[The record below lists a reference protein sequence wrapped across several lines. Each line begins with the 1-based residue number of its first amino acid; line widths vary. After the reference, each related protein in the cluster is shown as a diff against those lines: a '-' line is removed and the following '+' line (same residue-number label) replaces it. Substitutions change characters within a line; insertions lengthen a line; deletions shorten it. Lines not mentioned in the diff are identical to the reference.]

1 MDKDQARFI
10 LRTFRPDG
18 ADAHDADF
26 TAALEL
32 AARDRELG
40 EWLARERA
48 FDADFAQALSGIAIP
63 ADLRDDILAGLAA
76 SRADLP
82 QAESTFD
89 ATMIGALASISPP
102 EKLRAEI
109 LVAMAISA
117 ARGKRPPLWKRAA
130 IPIAAAA
137 GIALAFLITRPTDAD
152 LTAAIPPAEDNT
164 LPVEFLEAGFIR
176 TYESPLFSLDTRREN
191 HTELLE
197 NLRERKLPCP
207 SLLPPGLRGVKSIGC
222 RELVID
228 GKRGS
233 LVCFDENEA
242 GTVHLVIFRREDI
255 CGDIPCKNHP
265 LFASHGDWAIARWSD
280 ETHVYLLLGITKVDR
295 ISSLF

>member
-18 ADAHDADF
+18 ADANDADF

-32 AARDRELG
+32 AAGDRELG
-40 EWLARERA
+40 EWLSRERA
-48 FDADFAQALSGIAIP
+48 FDADFAEALRGIPIP
-63 ADLRDDILAGLAA
+63 PDLRDDILAGLAA
-76 SRADLP
+76 GRADLP
-82 QAESTFD
+82 QADGPLD
-89 ATMIGALASISPP
+89 AAMIGALASIAPP
-102 EKLRAEI
+102 ERLRGEI
-109 LVAMAISA
+109 LAAMATSS
-117 ARGKRPPLWKRAA
+117 ARGKRPPFWKRAA

-137 GIALAFLITRPTDAD
+137 GIALAFLITRPTDGDLSNHITAD
-152 LTAAIPPAEDNT
+152 GT

-191 HTELLE
+191 HGELLE

-207 SLLPPGLRGVKSIGC
+207 KLLPPGLRDVKSIGC

-242 GTVHLVIFRREDI
+242 GTIHLVIFRREDI

-265 LFASHGDWAIARWSD
+265 FFASHGDWAVARWAD